1 MSEAAAVAQP
11 DSHLRGIAFK
21 ILYVICIVLMLTLV
35 KLIDDVPLGEVMFF
49 RCFFSILPIAGL
61 LILRGELTAAFRTK
75 RFAGHVTRTCL
86 GLTMM
91 GLTFVSVQALP
102 LPETVTLQYTQ
113 PLFVVAFSALFLRE
127 AVGVN
132 RWGAVAFGFA
142 GVLVITWPN
151 LSMLTSGS
159 AELTTRE
166 LIGIAAALIAAAG
179 VAVVFLLVRG
189 LVKTEKPT
197 TITAYF
203 WLISSSLL
211 ALSAFGGGEPLT
223 LEQTALLIACG
234 ILGGFGQLCMALS
247 LQAAPASVTASFEYT
262 SLLFAIGLGYF
273 IFGDIPGI
281 NTLFGGAMVIA
292 AGLFILWRE
301 SRAGV
306 SSTPRRKLPPAP

>member
-1 MSEAAAVAQP
+1 MTHIALSDPRESQ
-11 DSHLRGIAFK
+11 LRGIFFTV
-21 ILYVICIVLMLTLV
+21 LYVICIVLMLTLV
-35 KLIDDVPLGEVMFF
+35 KLIDDVPLGELMFF

-75 RFAGHVTRTCL
+75 RIFGHVTRTTL

-91 GLTFVSVQALP
+91 GLTFVAVQALP
-102 LPETVTLQYTQ
+102 LPEAVTLQYTQ

-127 AVGVN
+127 VVGPN
-132 RWGAVAFGFA
+132 RWGAVAFGFL

-151 LSMLTSGS
+151 LSMLTSGTG
-159 AELTTRE
+159 ELSRAE

-189 LVKTEKPT
+189 LVKTEAPT
-197 TITAYF
+197 TIAAYF

-211 ALSAFGGGEPLT
+211 ALSAIGGWVPLT
-223 LEQTALLIACG
+223 WEQAGLLVLCG

-262 SLLFAIGLGYF
+262 SLLFAITLGWL
-273 IFGDIPGI
+273 IFDDVPGI
-281 NTLFGGAMVIA
+281 NTLVGGAMVVA

-301 SRAGV
+301 SRAGGPV
-306 SSTPRRKLPPAP
+306 SKRKLPPSP